1 MLFGVWKQKK
11 MHLIFLKKKKGY
23 IYKINNKDN
32 IIINEES
39 NKMNNFVYTS
49 TENLYFFIH
58 LF

>member
-1 MLFGVWKQKK
+1 METKENAFD
-11 MHLIFLKKKKGY
+11 IFKKKKGY